1 MAGSFGDRG
10 FAAYGTAKGALI
22 KLTRHMAQDLAP
34 KIRVNSVSPG
44 AIKTPINQDAWSTP
58 EAEAQLLKLIPHGRV
73 GETHDIARA
82 VVWLAS
88 DLLMR
93 PLEVGEVAEG
103 FGPQR
108 QEPASPRGS

>member
-1 MAGSFGDRG
+1 MAVIGI
-10 FAAYGTAKGALI
+10 TA
-22 KLTRHMAQDLAP
+22 
-34 KIRVNSVSPG
+34 V
-44 AIKTPINQDAWSTP
+44 AIAVFMPIFFLPFSKT
-58 EAEAQLLKLIPHGRV
+58 
-73 GETHDIARA
+73 
-82 VVWLAS
+82 VWLAS